1 MKSKKNVPLHA
12 TKHFAMKHILVPIGS
27 SENAPN
33 TLQYAISLAA
43 TFEAKVFVFRAYKS
57 ISVTGTMMKIDEFM
71 NKETQLYLRS
81 MVNSVD
87 RQEVDIK
94 IVAAKG
100 GVIESINAIEN
111 EIGIDLV
118 VVGPKSNSIRD
129 EVFLGSTTGSIVKQT
144 QIPVLVVPE
153 GYEFKPFTKAL
164 VAFKSGVLKSP
175 EMLTPLKAFINKYGT
190 KANLLLVKT
199 PDYKEEDLEIGS
211 ELKAIENSFAVTEN
225 VTIFQGVLEHFQ
237 SNNPDL
243 LCVFRRKRG
252 FFQKLWAKNSVLK
265 SEFHTTLPLLV
276 LCDKK

>member
-1 MKSKKNVPLHA
+1 
-12 TKHFAMKHILVPIGS
+12 MKHILVPIGA
-27 SENAPN
+27 SENAKN
-33 TLQYAISLAA
+33 TLQYAISMAA
-43 TFEAKVFVFRAYKS
+43 TLEAKVFVFRAYKS

-71 NKETQLYLRS
+71 DRETKLYLRS
-81 MVNSVD
+81 IVNSVD
-87 RQEVDIK
+87 RQEVDIT
-94 IVAAKG
+94 IAAAKG
-100 GVIESINAIEN
+100 GVIESIQAIHN
-111 EIGIDLV
+111 EVGIDLI

-153 GYEFKPFTKAL
+153 GYQFKPFTTAL
-164 VAFKSGVLKSP
+164 TAFKSGVLDSP
-175 EMLTPLKAFINKYGT
+175 NMLTPLKVFMDKYGT

-199 PDYKEEDLEIGS
+199 PDYTEKDLEIDP
-211 ELKAIENSFAVTEN
+211 ELKAIENTFAVTEN

-265 SEFHTTLPLLV
+265 SEFHTTIPLLV
-276 LCDKK
+276 LCGRQ